1 MPPAKPYDRSADVTR
16 PDGEHTSWE
25 TPTGTVVMYAP
36 THAVPYYRIVWGN
49 PQEGTTAGRRF
60 DRAWA
65 KALAREQ
72 LIAAGATP
80 RTEQATFV
88 GIAYWLA
95 PERPK
100 PRGAWGESHTKTMTY
115 YAERYFKT
123 TFGGIRHLD
132 LRRSHI
138 QQAVNL
144 APTESEGRNVR
155 RAARSLIG
163 ALRQGDYL
171 LENQV
176 IDLATVWW
184 HGRRKATVSE
194 QGDDKADFVPR
205 NKRPTHAQVEA
216 LREATALR
224 RRRGNKAWRALA
236 VELAAYSGV
245 RRGELA
251 VLDDTT
257 VHRDGRVRVLWRLE
271 TIGGPHLALPKGN
284 KRRWTTYPQV
294 TPTGFR
300 LAEVIAR
307 RLDEIAQEKAAGI
320 NPRGLLFPSERGTW
334 LLGSNFHRDVFEP
347 AALAADWPHVVEEKP
362 WGVGKTRHQR
372 TWSLTWH
379 SLRHTFVTWQ
389 LEDLD
394 QPPSRVATLA
404 GHESAEFTIARYV
417 SGAKDDISDSLAA
430 LGWWSAAEG
439 GGSGAGVADNGEIH
453 HSA

>member
-1 MPPAKPYDRSADVTR
+1 MATPQPYERRTDTTR
-16 PDGEHTSWE
+16 PAGEDASWE
-25 TPTGTVVMYAP
+25 TPVGLVAMYAP
-36 THAVPYYRIVWGN
+36 TRAVPYYRIVWGS

-60 DRAWA
+60 DRAWR

-72 LIAAGATP
+72 LILAGATAK
-80 RTEQATFV
+80 TEWATFV
-88 GIAYWLA
+88 GIDYWLS
-95 PERPK
+95 PDRPK
-100 PRGAWGESHTKTMTY
+100 PRGSWGESHTKTMTY

-123 TFGGIRHLD
+123 TFGGVRHLD
-132 LRRSHI
+132 LRRAHF

-171 LENQV
+171 LENQM
-176 IDLATVWW
+176 IDLSTVWW
-184 HGRRKATVSE
+184 HGERRVKAAE
-194 QGDDKADFVPR
+194 QGDDKTDFVSR
-205 NKRPTHAQVEA
+205 TKRPTHAQVKA
-216 LREATALR
+216 LRAATSER
-224 RRRGNKAWRALA
+224 RRRGNKSWRALA

-271 TIGGPHLALPKGN
+271 SIGGPHLALPKGN
-284 KRRWTTYPQV
+284 KRRWTTYPQI

-300 LAEVIAR
+300 LADAVQQ
-307 RLDEIAQEKAAGI
+307 RLDEVAHERAAGT

-347 AALAADWPHVVEEKP
+347 AALLAAWPYVEEVKP

-372 TWSLTWH
+372 TWALTWH

-389 LEDLD
+389 LEDLQ

-430 LGWWSAAEG
+430 LGW
-439 GGSGAGVADNGEIH
+439 
-453 HSA
+453 